1 MTRGPVQVSIDHD
14 QTKVF
19 ERLRGLVD
27 NALREQLRWLAI
39 QPLIETMQQKSV
51 SVIFSAGTCR
61 LVCIAVI
68 AQRSSSK
75 LLILY
80 NAKCNSQAVKEELET
95 FCCTSGINLVRS
107 AKQHTIAKRMTAGCR
122 NIHSKSEEIVLSKGH
137 AFALNGKFAFRTGQ
151 IQLQC

>member
-1 MTRGPVQVSIDHD
+1 MRG
-14 QTKVF
+14 VF
-19 ERLRGLVD
+19 ERSRSLVN

-39 QPLIETMQQKSV
+39 QPLVKSLQQKSI

-61 LVCIAVI
+61 PVHISVI
-68 AQRSSSK
+68 AQHSSSK

-80 NAKCNSQAVKEELET
+80 NTGHNSQVVKEELET
-95 FCCTSGINLVRS
+95 FHCASGIDLTCG